1 MIQTSLTLT
10 TSSSKYGTSS
20 LKIPS
25 GNEIWQWQY
34 STATFD
40 YRRSYILFEINYRL
54 LYIIYIFIDQLH
66 TTIHLVLHFVRLQGF
81 LSIGQPLACWPL
93 RFPVETPC
101 DECPGVITYGYIWH
115 KVRRPV
121 LSWFRTH
128 ERRMRT
134 MVLAYLPTKLGIF
147 QGKCWYMGNSSSVPL
162 EP

>member
-54 LYIIYIFIDQLH
+54 LYNIYIYIYRLVTHHYTPSFTFCSIARFFIDR
-66 TTIHLVLHFVRLQGF
+66 TTIGL
-81 LSIGQPLACWPL
+81 LA
-93 RFPVETPC
+93 VAVS
-101 DECPGVITYGYIWH
+101 G
-115 KVRRPV
+115 
-121 LSWFRTH
+121 
-128 ERRMRT
+128 
-134 MVLAYLPTKLGIF
+134 
-147 QGKCWYMGNSSSVPL
+147 
-162 EP
+162 